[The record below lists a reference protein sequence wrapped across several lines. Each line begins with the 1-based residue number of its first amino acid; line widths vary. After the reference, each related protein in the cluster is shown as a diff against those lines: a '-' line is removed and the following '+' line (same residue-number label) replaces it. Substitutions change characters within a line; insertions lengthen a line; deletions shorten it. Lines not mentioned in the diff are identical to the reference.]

1 MAATAGCRSLCLGL
15 ALNSLQSRNIDQRRN
30 AQERVVTAHRSA
42 GCPLSSPKFGRLH
55 KERWGVNGRESK
67 RAPMQMS
74 ATVAPAESEE
84 PKVEAA
90 VPIEKQGNRYFA
102 GPYSDSQI
110 GF

>member
-1 MAATAGCRSLCLGL
+1 MAATACCRSLCLGS
-15 ALNSLQSRNIDQRRN
+15 ALNSLQTRNIDQRPN
-30 AQERVVTAHRSA
+30 AQGRVVTAHRFA
-42 GCPLSSPKFGRLH
+42 GCPLSSPKFGSLH

-74 ATVAPAESEE
+74 ATVAPAEPEE

-90 VPIEKQGNRYFA
+90 VPVEKQGDCYFA
-102 GPYSDSQI
+102 GPYSDLQI